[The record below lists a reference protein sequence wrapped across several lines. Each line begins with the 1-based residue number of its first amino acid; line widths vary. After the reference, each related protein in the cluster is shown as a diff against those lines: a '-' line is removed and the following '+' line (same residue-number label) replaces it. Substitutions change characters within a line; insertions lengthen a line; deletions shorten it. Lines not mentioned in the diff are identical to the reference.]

1 MAEEV
6 TGERSK
12 SGKETPKQKRRA
24 QILVA
29 AAVLGVILT
38 AILVMRRGSNTSA
51 SSSALPSGMSPDYGG
66 GIPQQGYGGSYGGS
80 PQTIPISTGVGSG
93 TLPSDVAP
101 QYTAQEVRDLA
112 TQMGAPLAY
121 GSESAT
127 DRVNRIVRQLN
138 AQDSSQRSW
147 DSVVQGFQYDVGHPM
162 TQAHPQT
169 LAQPMNVTVHAP
181 HLATTTTH
189 PPLH

>member
-1 MAEEV
+1 
-6 TGERSK
+6 
-12 SGKETPKQKRRA
+12 
-24 QILVA
+24 
-29 AAVLGVILT
+29 
-38 AILVMRRGSNTSA
+38 
-51 SSSALPSGMSPDYGG
+51 
-66 GIPQQGYGGSYGGS
+66 
-80 PQTIPISTGVGSG
+80 
-93 TLPSDVAP
+93 
-101 QYTAQEVRDLA
+101 
-112 TQMGAPLAY
+112 LAY
-121 GSESAT
+121 GGESAT

-147 DSVVQGFQYDVGHPM
+147 DSVVQGFQYDIGHPM